1 MSRQVVEHGND
12 RFPCGSPKYPAD
24 DVHVVKPMKEPC
36 GPFYALCQVEG
47 IDPKSPDAQDA
58 LMSALWASASQF
70 RKGIK

>member
-1 MSRQVVEHGND
+1 MSRQVAEHGND

-24 DVHVVKPMKEPC
+24 DVHVVKPMEEPC
-36 GPFYALCQVEG
+36 GLFYALCQVEG
-47 IDPKSPDAQDA
+47 IDPKSPDAHDA